1 MEKLIIIGAVAAGS
15 KAAAKAKRLN
25 PNLDITIYTEDTNI
39 AYSACGMP
47 YYIGGEFEDYH
58 RLIEYSTKNF
68 EQDFNL
74 KIFTRHRVTKII
86 PEKNTIQIT
95 KLEDNSVFEE
105 KYDKLL
111 IATGASAK
119 KIHAKG
125 SELPQVVTL
134 RHLSDCLRIKQF
146 TKTTK
151 RAVIIGGGSTGL
163 EMFEAFW
170 RLGIDT
176 KMVDWKT
183 HLTTKL
189 DEDIG
194 TFLKELVE
202 THYPNSIIL
211 NDSAKSFVSD
221 AMGRLTA
228 VELISGK
235 VLPCDLAL
243 ISIGVKPNVKI
254 AKEAGIEIGSSG
266 AIKVNEKMRTNIP
279 NIYAAGDCVEKKG
292 FVTNRVIW
300 HPQGSTANKEGRTAA
315 MNIAGIESSFKGVL
329 ESAIT
334 KFFDI
339 KIGAT
344 GINCKLAK
352 ELGYEPEFV
361 IIKSKDRAGYMQ
373 DAKDITIKLIADR
386 KSGRIIGGQGIG
398 LGDID
403 KRINIIANAI
413 SAQNTPEELS
423 NSDLPYA
430 PPFSMAIDT
439 VLVAAYELD
448 KKLKK

>member
-266 AIKVNEKMRTNIP
+266 AIKVDEKMRTNIP
-279 NIYAAGDCVEKKG
+279 NIYAA
-292 FVTNRVIW
+292 
-300 HPQGSTANKEGRTAA
+300 A
-315 MNIAGIESSFKGVL
+315 MNIAGIESLFKGVL

-398 LGDID
+398 LGEID